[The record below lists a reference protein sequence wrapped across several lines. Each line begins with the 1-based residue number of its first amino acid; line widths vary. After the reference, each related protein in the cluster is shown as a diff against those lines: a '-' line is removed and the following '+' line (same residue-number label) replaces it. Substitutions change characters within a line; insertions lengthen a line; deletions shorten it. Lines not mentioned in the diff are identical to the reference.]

1 MTKWI
6 DCSGP
11 DEDVVISTRI
21 RLARNIEN
29 IPFPIALT
37 DKSQQEVYDEINKN
51 MNKDA
56 YELKLMKEM
65 ADEDKY
71 ILVEKHLI
79 SPSLIESSYGGVLL
93 NKDQSIS
100 IMINEEDHIRIQSI
114 LPGFQL
120 NETYE
125 LADKTDDELEGNIRY
140 SYDESL
146 GYLTSCPTNVGT
158 GMRASVMVHLPGI
171 TITDYVSRVFQ
182 AANQMGLA
190 IRGIYGEGTKFLG
203 NIYQISNQLTLGR
216 SEKEIIENLKHVT
229 KQIIQK
235 EREIRKRLLTDDRI
249 QLEDKIYRSLGIL
262 NYARVLQEVECM
274 KLISNLRLGIFLD
287 IIKHIDSSLINKM
300 IIMTQTPYIK
310 KLIHTEDINLINK
323 KRSEIVRNLLRA

>member
-1 MTKWI
+1 
-6 DCSGP
+6 
-11 DEDVVISTRI
+11 
-21 RLARNIEN
+21 
-29 IPFPIALT
+29 
-37 DKSQQEVYDEINKN
+37 
-51 MNKDA
+51 
-56 YELKLMKEM
+56 
-65 ADEDKY
+65 
-71 ILVEKHLI
+71 
-79 SPSLIESSYGGVLL
+79 
-93 NKDQSIS
+93 
-100 IMINEEDHIRIQSI
+100 MINEEDHIRIQSI